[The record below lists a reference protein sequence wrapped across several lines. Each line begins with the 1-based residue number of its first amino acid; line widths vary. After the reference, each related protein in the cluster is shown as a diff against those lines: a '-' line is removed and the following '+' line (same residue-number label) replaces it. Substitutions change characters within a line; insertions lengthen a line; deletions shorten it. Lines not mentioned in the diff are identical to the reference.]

1 MKIKISAELDTFS
14 KILLPFVL
22 LVHIMFFILEALL
35 WIWPEVHAPLIEL
48 LNNPVNSDTWTQALT
63 LKNLF
68 INQGFY
74 NLFLVIT
81 GVWGYFL
88 ILKRQYAAGYALLMV
103 LCFSAAGAGI
113 VLAFSTKAYLLAFFQ
128 AVPAILLFW
137 RLIPKFIILNC
148 KR

>member
-1 MKIKISAELDTFS
+1 MKIKKYAELDNIS

-22 LVHIMFFILEALL
+22 FVHIMFFILEAVL
-35 WIWPEVHAPLIEL
+35 WMWPEVHTPLIEL
-48 LNNPVNSDTWTQALT
+48 LNNPVTSNTFTQALT

-68 INQGFY
+68 TNQGFY
-74 NLFLVIT
+74 NFFLVIT

-88 ILKRQYAAGYALLMV
+88 ILKRQYAAGYAMLLI

-113 VLAFSTKAYLLAFFQ
+113 VLAASTEAYLLAFFQ
-128 AVPAILLFW
+128 AVPAAVLFG
-137 RLIPKFIILNC
+137 RLYPKFQALTG

>member
-1 MKIKISAELDTFS
+1 MKMKISHELDTLS
-14 KILLPFVL
+14 KILLPFIL
-22 LVHIMFFILEALL
+22 FVHIMFFILEAVL
-35 WIWPEVHAPLIEL
+35 WNWPEVHTPLIAL
-48 LNNPVNSDTWTQALT
+48 LNNPVSSETWVQALT

-74 NLFLVIT
+74 NFFLVVT

-88 ILKRQYAAGYALLMV
+88 ILRRQYVAGYALLIV

-113 VLAFSTKAYLLAFFQ
+113 TLALSTKAYLLAFFQ
-128 AVPAILLFW
+128 AVPAAVLFF
-137 RLIPKFIILNC
+137 RLFPKFILIQG